1 LRSRPALLS
10 FTLLTAASVLLAG
23 CGSSSSGGS
32 ATAGSAS
39 AAASTGA
46 TTSAAASDTAGAS
59 ASGSAG
65 SASGGTLSGSIT
77 VLAASSLTGAFTT
90 LGKQFEAAHPG
101 TTVTFSFGA
110 SSALATQIT
119 QGAPADVFAS
129 ASAKNMDSVV
139 TAKAADTPTTFVKNV
154 MEIAVPPKNPAHI
167 AALADL
173 AKSGVKVA
181 LCQAAV
187 PCGATAAKVFANAK
201 LTVKPV
207 TQEADVKSTLAKVE
221 LGEVDAGV
229 VYVTD
234 VLAAKDKVTGIEIP
248 AAVNASTSYPI
259 ATLTASK
266 NADLA
271 KAFVDYVLSADGASV
286 LTAAG
291 FAKP

>member
-1 LRSRPALLS
+1 MRRSALLA
-10 FTLLTAASVLLAG
+10 LALVTAVPVLLAG
-23 CGSSSSGGS
+23 CGSSSSGSS
-32 ATAGSAS
+32 AIATSAPPASSNPSAS
-39 AAASTGA
+39 AADS
-46 TTSAAASDTAGAS
+46 AS
-59 ASGSAG
+59 A
-65 SASGGTLSGSIT
+65 SASGGTALSGSIT

-139 TAKAADTPTTFVKNV
+139 AAKAAGTPTTFVKNV
-154 MEIAVPPKNPAHI
+154 MEIVVPPKNPAHI

-173 AKSGVKVA
+173 ARSGVKVA

-187 PCGATAAKVFANAK
+187 PCGATAEKVFANAK
-201 LTVKPV
+201 ITVKPV

-234 VLAAKDKVTGIEIP
+234 VLAAKDKVVGIQIP
-248 AAVNASTSYPI
+248 DAVNASTSYPI
-259 ATLTASK
+259 ATLTATK

-271 KAFVDYVLSADGASV
+271 KAFVDYVLSPDGATV